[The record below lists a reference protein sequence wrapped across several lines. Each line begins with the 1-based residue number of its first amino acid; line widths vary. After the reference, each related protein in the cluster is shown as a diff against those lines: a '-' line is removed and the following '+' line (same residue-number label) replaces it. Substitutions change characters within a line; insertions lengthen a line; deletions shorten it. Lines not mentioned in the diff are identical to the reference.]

1 MVLPADKGRASVVLD
16 TETYRQKM
24 KTLIDSVPYRLL
36 NQDLTNRLSRKTF
49 GQRTH
54 SHRVG
59 GLDINYF
66 KGFQSSA
73 IQQLV
78 KLLMELGNL
87 PSPARNRRRPR

>member
-1 MVLPADKGRASVVLD
+1 MKQALKSLKEDDTIMVLLADKGRASVVLD

-24 KTLIDSVPYRLL
+24 KNLIDSVPYRLL

-59 GLDINYF
+59 GLDINYCNDQRYF
-66 KGFQSSA
+66 
-73 IQQLV
+73 V
-78 KLLMELGNL
+78 
-87 PSPARNRRRPR
+87 

>member
-1 MVLPADKGRASVVLD
+1 MKQALKSLKEDDTIMVLPADKGRASVVLD

-24 KTLIDSVPYRLL
+24 KTLIDSVSYRLL

-59 GLDINYF
+59 GLDINYCNEQRYF
-66 KGFQSSA
+66 
-73 IQQLV
+73 L
-78 KLLMELGNL
+78 
-87 PSPARNRRRPR
+87 

>member
-1 MVLPADKGRASVVLD
+1 MKQALKSLKEDDTIMVLPADKDRASVVLD

-59 GLDINYF
+59 GLDINYCNEQRYF
-66 KGFQSSA
+66 
-73 IQQLV
+73 V
-78 KLLMELGNL
+78 
-87 PSPARNRRRPR
+87 

>member
-1 MVLPADKGRASVVLD
+1 MKQALKSLKEDDTIMVLPADKGRASVVLD

-36 NQDLTNRLSRKTF
+36 NRDLTNRLSRKTF

-59 GLDINYF
+59 GLDINYCNEQRYF
-66 KGFQSSA
+66 
-73 IQQLV
+73 V
-78 KLLMELGNL
+78 
-87 PSPARNRRRPR
+87 

>member
-1 MVLPADKGRASVVLD
+1 MKQALKSLKEDDTIMVLLADKGRASVVLD

-24 KTLIDSVPYRLL
+24 KNLIDSVPYRLL

-59 GLDINYF
+59 GLDINYCHDQRYF
-66 KGFQSSA
+66 
-73 IQQLV
+73 V
-78 KLLMELGNL
+78 
-87 PSPARNRRRPR
+87 

>member
-1 MVLPADKGRASVVLD
+1 MKQALKSLKEDDTIMVLQADKGRASVVLD

-54 SHRVG
+54 SHHVG
-59 GLDINYF
+59 GLDINYCNEQRYF
-66 KGFQSSA
+66 
-73 IQQLV
+73 V
-78 KLLMELGNL
+78 
-87 PSPARNRRRPR
+87 